1 MNINPNEVITE
12 RLAYSFGLQQYAFI
26 IQQLMKVDVSLDS
39 IFQKTFNGFY
49 HLRRNTGW
57 RRYYFELFEK
67 CKSETVSFTKTITYI
82 YEKTGKVEPS
92 FSSKMCATIDTDKPI
107 WDQYVLSNLGL
118 HLNGKKE
125 ERINK
130 AIELYKEIE
139 QWYKSYL
146 DTPDA
151 KNCITVFD
159 KFFPTYK
166 WISNTKKIDYFLWGT
181 RKDRL

>member
-1 MNINPNEVITE
+1 
-12 RLAYSFGLQQYAFI
+12 
-26 IQQLMKVDVSLDS
+26 
-39 IFQKTFNGFY
+39 
-49 HLRRNTGW
+49 
-57 RRYYFELFEK
+57 
-67 CKSETVSFTKTITYI
+67 
-82 YEKTGKVEPS
+82 
-92 FSSKMCATIDTDKPI
+92 MCATIDTDKPI